1 MLFPWPKCIE
11 RLLEEPDYETW
22 RRYIVSQ
29 ATPFAKG
36 VACETRRYSAGMGA
50 AKFHWSV
57 CSPFRVQRR
66 TSLVP
71 SPMRPQGVRKNLVW
85 DWGFVTDALKENV
98 PKQLEVQASW
108 PLHRLFD
115 SRIVSLYIKGQV
127 YSLFFAAGS
136 HALHKLNVRAKP
148 GHSLHKRCGSH
159 AQISRA
165 FGLFFA
171 CVCVWYLVSLATP
184 FPERGLPATTE
195 LSPRN
200 AIIEHSNKMLI
211 SSFCRRGNLMVAAWP
226 DPPSLCEGCGLGGY
240 MISPWTFCQYV
251 KFYLLNLCTSILKV
265 SKHG

>member
-1 MLFPWPKCIE
+1 MLGWARPSFTDQSAVRSESRGVPVSSPVRWGRRACAKIWSEIEASLRTPSKKTCPSNWRCRHLDRCIAC
-11 RLLEEPDYETW
+11 LTAGLW
-22 RRYIVSQ
+22 VYIL
-29 ATPFAKG
+29 K
-36 VACETRRYSAGMGA
+36 
-50 AKFHWSV
+50 
-57 CSPFRVQRR
+57 
-66 TSLVP
+66 
-71 SPMRPQGVRKNLVW
+71 VR
-85 DWGFVTDALKENV
+85 F
-98 PKQLEVQASW
+98 
-108 PLHRLFD
+108 
-115 SRIVSLYIKGQV
+115 IV
-127 YSLFFAAGS
+127 YSLLQEVMHCTNWMSGPSPDILCTNGVARM
-136 HALHKLNVRAKP
+136 HR
-148 GHSLHKRCGSH
+148 
-159 AQISRA
+159 SRGLLA
-165 FGLFFA
+165 FFFA

>member
-1 MLFPWPKCIE
+1 
-11 RLLEEPDYETW
+11 
-22 RRYIVSQ
+22 
-29 ATPFAKG
+29 
-36 VACETRRYSAGMGA
+36 MGA

-57 CSPFRVQRR
+57 CGPFRVQRR

-85 DWGFVTDALKENV
+85 DWGFVTDALTKKTCPSNWRCRHLDRCIACLTAGLWV
-98 PKQLEVQASW
+98 
-108 PLHRLFD
+108 
-115 SRIVSLYIKGQV
+115 YILKVRFIV
-127 YSLFFAAGS
+127 YSLLQEVMHCTNWMSGPS
-136 HALHKLNVRAKP
+136 PDILCTNGVH
-148 GHSLHKRCGSH
+148 GSH

-200 AIIEHSNKMLI
+200 AIIEHSNKILI

-226 DPPSLCEGCGLGGY
+226 DLPLSAKVVAWETIWYHPELFVNMSSFTYL
-240 MISPWTFCQYV
+240 ISALQFWRCQSMG
-251 KFYLLNLCTSILKV
+251 SILYILGLFTAHQV
-265 SKHG
+265 IL